1 MELLPEA
8 KTIRDLHQKDM
19 RSARE
24 KLFMVLN
31 GWLSWPDDILQPSV
45 IQDYAHDIFLS

>member
-24 KLFMVLN
+24 KIIYGLK
-31 GWLSWPDDILQPSV
+31 WLAKL
-45 IQDYAHDIFLS
+45 AR

>member
-24 KLFMVLN
+24 KLFM
-31 GWLSWPDDILQPSV
+31 
-45 IQDYAHDIFLS
+45 FLSG